1 MKSTAINIVEA
12 DEIKQ
17 MNLPPE
23 LVNDLQVNFNPL
35 FEKAQEWKNKADKI
49 KVSDINDKEGMK
61 AAREARLELKNIRV
75 EADKIRA
82 KLKEESLLKGKA
94 IDGMFNIIKFL
105 IVPIEKSLEEQE
117 KFAELQEE
125 KRLNELTEKRI
136 TELSKYVEDVS
147 IYNVRIMSEEAFN
160 ALLESQKKL
169 FAIEQERL
177 KKEEEER
184 IERERK
190 EKEEQERIRKENEQL
205 KALQEVMQKR
215 MTILMSE
222 IGVAGG
228 DGKHIIFVDYD
239 QVGHRFETEK
249 PFSEMNDDEFNLWV
263 EETKKKAEAIDAP
276 IIKRKEGEEAEK
288 QKKAKEAEEK
298 LKAEREAREK
308 AEKELAEKKAAEE
321 KAKREEEERVKKL
334 QTAPDKDKL
343 RKVAQDLLAIDYPD
357 MQSEEGKKI
366 IEGVKELMKKVNVY
380 IVKNIENL

>member
-23 LVNDLQVNFNPL
+23 LVNDLQINFNPL

-49 KVSDINDKEGMK
+49 KVTDINDKEGMK

-105 IVPIEKSLEEQE
+105 IVPIEKNLEEQE

-136 TELSKYVEDVS
+136 SELSKYVEDVT
-147 IYNVRIMSEEAFN
+147 IYNVRVMSEEAFN
-160 ALLESQKKL
+160 ALLDSQKKL
-169 FAIEQERL
+169 FEIKQEELR
-177 KKEEEER
+177 KEEEAK
-184 IERERK
+184 IEREKK
-190 EKEEQERIRKENEQL
+190 EREEQERIRLENEKL
-205 KALQEVMQKR
+205 K
-215 MTILMSE
+215 
-222 IGVAGG
+222 
-228 DGKHIIFVDYD
+228 
-239 QVGHRFETEK
+239 
-249 PFSEMNDDEFNLWV
+249 
-263 EETKKKAEAIDAP
+263 
-276 IIKRKEGEEAEK
+276 
-288 QKKAKEAEEK
+288 KEAEEREKIREQENIILRRFSRVGFILKEDGTLFHALSNQTFEQKEVVKFKESEIVIILNKAESANAEQQRILEKQREEQEAK
-298 LKAEREAREK
+298 LKAEREAKEK

-321 KAKREEEERVKKL
+321 KAKREEEEKAKKL